1 MFVTTNGRVLG
12 QVLLLSSQL
21 VHPDNRWSPIRAILN
36 TINTGLF
43 AWQGMMDFKYEGENL
58 LRASV
63 RARRCT
69 RLAGCQSTLWH

>member
-1 MFVTTNGRVLG
+1 MLG
-12 QVLLLSSQL
+12 QVLLVSSQL

-63 RARRCT
+63 R
-69 RLAGCQSTLWH
+69 